1 MEIFRLLYLIILF
14 LGWGSLAYFIYTEDV
29 TTIVQN
35 SPLIAILALGLI
47 AGEIYISNNDGK

>member
-1 MEIFRLLYLIILF
+1 MKIFRLLYLIILF

-47 AGEIYISNNDGK
+47 AGEIYISNWE

>member
-14 LGWGSLAYFIYTEDV
+14 PLVYFIYTEDV

-35 SPLIAILALGLI
+35 SPLIAILGLI